1 MNIRNIFFT
10 KNIERSQDEKR
21 KKKREK
27 EILKLA
33 SINLSFR
40 NFLTYLYRAIY
51 QTRLFPVLSIFII
64 GRQLKKNAARNDDRC
79 VTGKITFAK

>member
-1 MNIRNIFFT
+1 M
-10 KNIERSQDEKR
+10 KSEKW
-21 KKKREK
+21 KKKE
-27 EILKLA
+27 ETLKLA
-33 SINLSFR
+33 NINLSFR

>member
-1 MNIRNIFFT
+1 M
-10 KNIERSQDEKR
+10 KSEKW
-21 KKKREK
+21 KKKE
-27 EILKLA
+27 ETLKLA
-33 SINLSFR
+33 NINLSLR